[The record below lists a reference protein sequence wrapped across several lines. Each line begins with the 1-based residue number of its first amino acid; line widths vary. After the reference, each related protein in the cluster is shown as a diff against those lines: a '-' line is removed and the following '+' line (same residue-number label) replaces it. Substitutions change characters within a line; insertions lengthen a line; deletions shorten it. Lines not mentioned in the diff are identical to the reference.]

1 MKKVKSDWHIHTEY
15 SCDSACIT
23 MEDLVNE
30 QKENG
35 ITDFGVTDHLHSLRQ
50 ESDILNSQKA
60 FDEILEKHPDLKG
73 RFHFGV
79 EASVMS
85 KWDLDN
91 IKAGINIHRRE
102 CPKEGAIPT
111 FAFNDEFLDKYNIE
125 YVVAG
130 VHWQLHRHTT
140 KQGVINEYFRQYM
153 YAATHPNVDVLAHFL
168 WWNHWEKDVDSNP
181 FIDMDVIT
189 PSMRSELEC
198 ALKENNVAFEV
209 NAGLICLEYDVVNE
223 SCADQYLSY
232 LKELQDKGIALSM
245 GTDLHARHILGKYD
259 HPNELFDK
267 YKIDVDKFWKI
278 NK

>member
-30 QKENG
+30 QKQNG

-50 ESDILNSQKA
+50 ENDILRSRKA
-60 FDEILEKHPDLKG
+60 YDEIIEKYPYLKG
-73 RFHFGV
+73 HFHFGI

-102 CPKEGAIPT
+102 CPKEGAIPQ
-111 FAFNDEFLDKYNIE
+111 FAFNDEFLNKYGIE

-130 VHWQLHRHTT
+130 VHWQLYRNTT
-140 KQGVINEYFRQYM
+140 KQGVIDEYFRQYM
-153 YAATHPNVDVLAHFL
+153 YAATHPQVDVLAHFL
-168 WWNHWEKDVDSNP
+168 WWNHWEKDVDTNP
-181 FIDMDVIT
+181 FEDMDVIT
-189 PSMRSELEC
+189 QSMRSEFEC
-198 ALKENNVAFEV
+198 ALKENNVAFDI
-209 NAGLICLEYDVVNE
+209 NASLICTEYGEVTE
-223 SCADQYLSY
+223 SFTDEYLSY
-232 LKELQDKGIALSM
+232 CKELQDKGISLAM
-245 GTDLHARHILGKYD
+245 ATDLHDRHITGKYD

-267 YKIDVDKFWKI
+267 YKIDVDKFWKL
-278 NK
+278 K